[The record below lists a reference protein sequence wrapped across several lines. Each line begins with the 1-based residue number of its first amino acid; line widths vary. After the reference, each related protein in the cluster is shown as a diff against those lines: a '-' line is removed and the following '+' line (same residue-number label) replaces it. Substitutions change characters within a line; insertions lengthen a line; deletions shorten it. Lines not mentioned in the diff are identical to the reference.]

1 MSRIRTALVSLFRDG
16 AFRYGIKFGVAGVL
30 AVALALVIQ
39 LPMPTWA
46 LFTVFVLMIA
56 QYVGAIAEKSIFRVI
71 GTVIGALLGYLLTA
85 SLQQN
90 PVVYLL
96 LVGLIVAFSVAMF
109 GQSRYPYAFLL
120 CGMTV
125 VVVTSNGMGNPEM
138 SWQFALFRV
147 EEVTIGILAAIIVQS
162 ILWPRYARAEFG
174 TNIRAALADL
184 KDCFDASAPAF
195 FEGGTAEATQR
206 AIEFPARITALR
218 QLLDFGARESQ
229 YFRDRLSTYFEI
241 TSCLSRISSAIVTL
255 ERTLPPGSTYNDSVK
270 EETHLLHQA
279 ISDAMMDLS
288 QSSSSVESRKQRR
301 DALDG
306 AFDAFE
312 ARIIELRRSDINLSM
327 PTDDL
332 IAIGI
337 HVLSLAEVRD
347 QIRLLGEL
355 LDSLPEDYSVR
366 PRREPPPFVSP
377 VPPPFW
383 IKAGIKSGIV
393 VIIALVLDN
402 WLKPPG
408 GAMFVL
414 GAWVFTTLNATSP
427 GGRGDRRAFH
437 YVIVNTLIMIG
448 VSILLLLTTPM
459 MASYAV
465 MNTLI
470 FTWLFVW
477 GYLSYTT
484 RGVTVPMQF
493 CMLLIVG
500 ILGLNAQEPVGFQ
513 QIADNFFGIVFALV
527 VASLV
532 QRVFCPSLPQWELR
546 DRFIELTRTCR
557 KLIELGP
564 KGVPL
569 WQRTRVALIPGE
581 AAVRIALLRPPICPA
596 EQQSRLREYLGSL
609 QRVGGHLV
617 VTIGRMVPLLP
628 PEHAEKGQALIKDIE
643 QEISSQLEAHEKCME
658 SSSVLQ
664 IDPKPLS
671 QKLAEWKAWTVDLRT
686 WMVKNGY
693 QPLQV
698 MTILGLS
705 GRYEEAG
712 NQLINANE
720 CAGKLRLD
728 LYMGDYVL

>member
-1 MSRIRTALVSLFRDG
+1 MSRIRAALVSLFSDG
-16 AFRYGIKFGVAGVL
+16 AFRYGIKFGAAGVL
-30 AVALALVIQ
+30 AVAMALVIQ

-71 GTVIGALLGYLLTA
+71 GTVIGALLGYVLTA

-90 PVVYLL
+90 PVIYLL
-96 LVGLIVAFSVAMF
+96 LIGLIVAFSVAMF

-138 SWQFALFRV
+138 SWQYALFRV
-147 EEVTIGILAAIIVQS
+147 EEVTIGILAAVIVQS
-162 ILWPRYARAEFG
+162 VLWPRYAREEFV

-195 FEGGTAEATQR
+195 FEGGGEAATQR

-229 YFRDRLSTYFEI
+229 YFRNRLSTYFEL

-255 ERTLPPGSTYNDSVK
+255 ERTLPQGSEYNETVK
-270 EETHLLHQA
+270 EETHLLHQV
-279 ISDAMMDLS
+279 ISEAMNDLALP
-288 QSSSSVESRKQRR
+288 SSTAETRKQKR
-301 DALDG
+301 DALDA
-306 AFDAFE
+306 AFDKFE
-312 ARIIELRRSDINLSM
+312 ARIIEMRKTDMNLSM
-327 PTDDL
+327 PTDDV
-332 IAIGI
+332 IALGI
-337 HVLSLAEVRD
+337 HILSLAEVRD

-355 LDSLPEDYSVR
+355 LDSIPEDYSIH

-393 VIIALVLDN
+393 VIIALVLYN

-408 GAMFVL
+408 GPMFVL

-427 GGRGDRRAFH
+427 GGRGDRRAFY
-437 YVIVNTLIMIG
+437 YVIVNTLVMIG
-448 VSILLLLTTPM
+448 VSLLLLLTTPM

-465 MNTLI
+465 MNTVI

-500 ILGLNAQEPVGFQ
+500 ILGLNAQKAVGFQ

-532 QRVFCPSLPQWELR
+532 QRVFFPSLPQWELR
-546 DRFIELTRTCR
+546 DRFVELTRTCR
-557 KLIELGP
+557 KIIDVGP
-564 KGVPL
+564 RGVPL
-569 WQRTRVALIPGE
+569 WQRTRIALIPGE
-581 AAVRIALLRPPICPA
+581 AAVRIRLLRPPICPA
-596 EQQSRLREYLGSL
+596 EQQKRLFEYLGAL

-617 VTIGRMVPLLP
+617 VTIGRMVPMLP
-628 PEHAEKGQALIKDIE
+628 EEHAEKGRALIKDIE
-643 QEISSQLEAHEKCME
+643 QEISSQLEVHEKCME
-658 SSSVLQ
+658 ASSVLK
-664 IDPKPLS
+664 IDPQPLS
-671 QKLAEWKAWTVDLRT
+671 QKLTEWKAWSVDLRT
-686 WMVKNGY
+686 WMVKHGY

-698 MTILGLS
+698 LTLLGLS

-712 NQLINANE
+712 HQLIHANE
-720 CAGKLRLD
+720 CAGKLELD